1 MVNPIRALQRG
12 AAQIG
17 AGRLDE
23 RIEVHTGDELETLSD
38 QFNTMAERLKE
49 SYAGLERKVE
59 ERTAELQEALEQQTA
74 TAEILRVISGSPTD
88 IQPVFD
94 TIVKSAAHLFGATH
108 STLRLIRGDRAELV
122 ASTSPLRETADDF
135 PFPLDDESFP
145 VSRAIRHREVVQTP
159 DAFAEEWVNTPFRQ
173 RAEQRGFRATMSA
186 PMMRENTVIGTI
198 NVNRA
203 LPGPFTDKQ
212 IALLRT
218 FA

>member
-74 TAEILRVISGSPTD
+74 TAEILRVISRLAD
-88 IQPVFD
+88 RRD
-94 TIVKSAAHLFGATH
+94 AGA
-108 STLRLIRGDRAELV
+108 RCR
-122 ASTSPLRETADDF
+122 
-135 PFPLDDESFP
+135 
-145 VSRAIRHREVVQTP
+145 
-159 DAFAEEWVNTPFRQ
+159 
-173 RAEQRGFRATMSA
+173 SA
-186 PMMRENTVIGTI
+186 PC
-198 NVNRA
+198 RA
-203 LPGPFTDKQ
+203 
-212 IALLRT
+212 AL
-218 FA
+218 

>member
-74 TAEILRVISGSPTD
+74 TAEILRVISSSPTD
-88 IQPVFD
+88 VTPVLEAV
-94 TIVKSAAHLFGATH
+94 THRAAQLCDA
-108 STLRLIRGDRAELV
+108 RDARIY
-122 ASTSPLRETADDF
+122 LREGEF
-135 PFPLDDESFP
+135 LRY
-145 VSRAIRHREVVQTP
+145 VSGFGELKARAP
-159 DAFAEEWVNTPFRQ
+159 
-173 RAEQRGFRATMSA
+173 
-186 PMMRENTVIGTI
+186 
-198 NVNRA
+198 
-203 LPGPFTDKQ
+203 
-212 IALLRT
+212 
-218 FA
+218 